1 MEIALLGPLVVTRG
15 GRPLELGGG
24 QPKLLLALLALE
36 PRRVVGVERLVD
48 AIWGERLPADPVNA
62 LQVVASR
69 LRRALGP
76 DQVVVVSRPPGYLLA
91 LDPERVDAVRFERLT
106 VEAHAAMAT
115 GQTERAAGLLRAA
128 LGLWRG
134 EALADFPGVPAARAA
149 AVRLEEL
156 RLAALEER
164 IEAELAL
171 GRQAQV
177 VGELQALVEREP
189 LRERLYAQ
197 LMRALYAT
205 GRQADALAAYRRAR
219 AVLAERAGL
228 DPGSELRELERAI
241 LGQDPALLTAA
252 GPALLGPT
260 AHGPGASGRATPGP
274 TVTAPTPSNLRAPLT
289 SFVGQEEE
297 IARVRSLLGQERL
310 VTLTGPGGVGKTRLA
325 VEVATRL
332 VAQGGAG
339 ADGVWLAD
347 LAPLREAALL
357 PGVVLDAVSPGEE
370 PTRPVAPPSAR
381 AAADAGAAGRLLRVL
396 SDRHLLLVLDNCEHL
411 VEAVASLAE
420 SILAACP
427 GVRILT
433 TSREALRVP
442 GETRLSVPALP
453 VPPEDLDD
461 PAELLGYGAVRLF
474 VERARAVAPSFA
486 ADAAKMQTVVRE
498 VAEVCRR
505 LDGLP
510 LAIELAAA
518 RVNALPMA
526 ELSAR
531 LGDRFR
537 LLTTGA
543 RTALP
548 RHQTLR
554 AVVDWSWE
562 LLLPAE
568 QAALRRLSV
577 FTGGCT
583 LTAAE
588 RVCAGRGLAAE
599 DVAAT
604 LAGLVEKSLL
614 AVAPGPLLPPPAWP
628 GIERAELPAVP
639 APPPGEPRY
648 RLLETVRAYAAERL
662 AEAGEAEAVARAHAA
677 WCVAEAEEAQTKLYG
692 AEQLAWRTRVHA
704 EHGNLRAALRW
715 LLDHGDADGAI
726 RLADLLAWQW
736 GLPGH
741 HDQAVAELR
750 AALALPGATR
760 DRARAQA
767 LTTLALLDRLRRP
780 PDRLPPEEVA
790 AAIDRAVAAFRD
802 SGAPAHADL
811 VATLERGLG
820 QRRPPQ
826 AAASA
831 PASESSTTATHGDRW
846 RLLDAALAEGSW
858 TQVIAWSGMLGALA
872 GVLDRGAGGDLAGAR
887 RDVESW
893 LARLR
898 RVGDR
903 MSIIDSLGVAAYL
916 AMAAGDH
923 REAEACVREALRLAC
938 ELRYP
943 AEMAVQ
949 LSILGELELERGNLD
964 RARAHLEQALAAFR
978 QLGVP
983 DLVAWTHYSLSMVAV
998 VGGDDATAR
1007 AEHDLAL
1014 EAFRRLGDEGG
1025 VAAAHALLGLVAARG
1040 REQGR
1045 AADLH
1050 RQALEVATG
1059 IDEPEMLSLVL
1070 QAMAVAAVIA
1080 GQAERAASLFGA
1092 AESRW
1097 RSSLA
1102 SGLAPGMAERLP
1114 ARLLD
1119 DAVATARRALGDEAF
1134 EAALARGRALSP
1146 DEVAPADAAPPGVAD
1161 KDAAR
1166 APAAGAVRRPG
1177 GSRARPRR
1185 RRPR

>member
-24 QPKLLLALLALE
+24 QPKLLLVLLSLE
-36 PRRVVGVERLVD
+36 PGRVVGVERLVD
-48 AIWGERLPADPVNA
+48 AIWGERLPAEPVNA

-76 DQVVVVSRPPGYLLA
+76 DQVVVSRPPGYLLA
-91 LDPERVDAVRFERLT
+91 LEPERVDAVRFERLT

-115 GQTERAAGLLRAA
+115 GQTERAAGLLRVA

-134 EALADFPGVPAARAA
+134 EALADFPGVAVARAA

-171 GRQAQV
+171 GRQAQM

-189 LRERLYAQ
+189 LRERLHAQ

-228 DPGSELRELERAI
+228 DPGPELRELERAI
-241 LGQDPALLTAA
+241 LGQDPELLTGE

-260 AHGPGASGRATPGP
+260 AHGPGASSRAAPGP
-274 TVTAPTPSNLRAPLT
+274 TVAAPAPANLRAPLT
-289 SFVGQEEE
+289 SFVGREEE
-297 IARVRSLLGQERL
+297 IAGVRALLHRGRL

-332 VAQGGAG
+332 VAEGGAG
-339 ADGVWLAD
+339 RDGAWLAD

-357 PGVVLDAVSPGEE
+357 PGVVLEAVSPGEE
-370 PTRPVAPPSAR
+370 LTRPAAPPSGGGT
-381 AAADAGAAGRLLRVL
+381 ADAGAAGRLLRAL

-411 VEAVASLAE
+411 VEAVADLAE
-420 SILAACP
+420 TILAACP

-442 GETRLSVPALP
+442 GETRLSVPTLP
-453 VPPEDLDD
+453 VPPEGLGD
-461 PAELLGYGAVRLF
+461 PEELLGYGAARLF

-486 ADAAKMQTVVRE
+486 ADAAEMQTVVRA

-510 LAIELAAA
+510 LAIELAAV
-518 RVNALPMA
+518 RVNALPLA
-526 ELSAR
+526 ELAAR

-554 AVVDWSWE
+554 AVVGWSWE
-562 LLLPAE
+562 LLAPAE
-568 QAALRRLSV
+568 QTALRRLAV

-583 LTAAE
+583 LAAAE
-588 RVCAGRGLAAE
+588 CVCAERGLAAE
-599 DVAAT
+599 EVAAT

-614 AVAPGPLLPPPAWP
+614 AVVPGPVLPPPAWP
-628 GIERAELPAVP
+628 GFERAELPAVP

-662 AEAGEAEAVARAHAA
+662 AEAGEAEPVARAHAA

-736 GLPGH
+736 GIPGH
-741 HDQAVAELR
+741 ADQAVAALR
-750 AALALPGATR
+750 AALALPGGTR
-760 DRARAQA
+760 DRARARA

-780 PDRLPPEEVA
+780 PDRRPPEEVA

-802 SGAPAHADL
+802 AGAPAHADL

-820 QRRPPQ
+820 HRRPQ
-826 AAASA
+826 APDCSRTGTSSAA
-831 PASESSTTATHGDRW
+831 ATHGDRW
-846 RLLDAALAEGSW
+846 RLLDAALAEGTW

-872 GVLDRGAGGDLAGAR
+872 GVLDRVAAGDLAGAR
-887 RDVESW
+887 RDAEAW

-898 RVGDR
+898 RIGDR
-903 MSIIDSLGVAAYL
+903 MSIIDSLGLLAHL

-949 LSILGELELERGNLD
+949 LSILGELELERGNLG

-983 DLVAWTHYSLSMVAV
+983 DLVAWTHYSLSVFAV

-1040 REQGR
+1040 GEKGQ
-1045 AADLH
+1045 AAGLH
-1050 RQALEVATG
+1050 RHAFDIAQR
-1059 IDEPEMLSLVL
+1059 IDEPGILSLVL
-1070 QAMAVAAVIA
+1070 QATAVAAAIA
-1080 GQAERAASLFGA
+1080 GQAERAALLFGA

-1102 SGLAPGMAERLP
+1102 SGLAPGMADQLP

-1134 EAALARGRALSP
+1134 EATLARGRFLGP
-1146 DEVAPADAAPPGVAD
+1146 GEPAPADAAPPTEVAD

-1166 APAAGAVRRPG
+1166 APAAGGGQATRR
-1177 GSRARPRR
+1177 
-1185 RRPR
+1185 